1 VRENEPKRETGK
13 VTFRLKTGVTAA
25 LLTLALALG
34 APGAGTANG
43 LAGDYLA
50 GRQALFLGDYAAAA
64 THYGRAAQRD
74 PANPEI
80 LERAVLSNVAIG
92 EIEAAAAIA
101 DQMAKGGFA
110 SQIAF
115 MAQIARD
122 AHAERYT
129 DVLTSIRENRGLGPL
144 ADGLVRAWSQLGEG
158 DMTRAL
164 VDFDEVAKIQ
174 GLGPFSVYHKALAL
188 ASVGDFE
195 SAVALLDGN
204 GAGGMENTR
213 RGVMARA
220 EILSQLG
227 RNTDA
232 SALLDRAFGTDVD
245 PGLQAMRDALA
256 AGATLPFTHIR
267 SARDGIAEVFHTLA
281 AALAGEEND
290 DLTLIYARLAVYL
303 RPAHVDALLLTG
315 ELLEDMDQFD
325 LAIDIYSRVPA
336 DHPSFHAAE
345 LGRAEALRRQ
355 ERFDEA
361 AAVLETLTQS
371 HGNLPVIHST
381 LADLYRQME
390 RYADATE
397 AYTTALGLY
406 SEVGERQW
414 FLLYARAITY
424 ERQDLWEQAEADFR
438 RALDLNPDQPQ
449 VLNYLGYSLV
459 EKQIKLDEALDM
471 IQRAVSA
478 RPDSG
483 YIVDSLGWVLYRLGR
498 YEEAVP
504 HMERAAE
511 LMPIDPIVNDHLGDV
526 YWAVGRKL
534 EAQFQWKRALSF
546 VDWEDAAEEA
556 DPDRIRRKLE
566 VGLDQVL
573 AEEGAPPLKM
583 AKDDGN

>member
-1 VRENEPKRETGK
+1 M
-13 VTFRLKTGVTAA
+13 TFRRAT
-25 LLTLALALG
+25 LTLATLTFAIALG
-34 APGAGTANG
+34 APVQAANG

-50 GRQALFLGDYAAAA
+50 GRQALFMGDYGAAAR
-64 THYGRAAQRD
+64 HYGRAAQVD
-74 PANPEI
+74 ANNPEI
-80 LERAVLSNVAIG
+80 LERAVLSHVAVGDIDRG
-92 EIEAAAAIA
+92 AEIA
-101 DQMAKGGFA
+101 DDMAAQGYS

-122 AHAERYT
+122 AFSERYT
-129 DVLTSIRENRGLGPL
+129 DVLTAIREDRGLGPL
-144 ADGLVRAWSQLGEG
+144 ADGLVKAWSQLGEG
-158 DMTRAL
+158 DMTAAL
-164 VDFDEVAKIQ
+164 VELDDVAKVQ

-195 SAVALLDGN
+195 SANALFGGN

-213 RGVMARA
+213 RAVMARV

-227 RNTDA
+227 RNADA
-232 SALLDRAFGTDVD
+232 LELLNTAFGQDVD
-245 PGLQAMRDALA
+245 PGLQQMRGALEQ
-256 AGATLPFTHIR
+256 GETLPFTHVR
-267 SARDGIAEVFHTLA
+267 SARDGIAEVFYTLA
-281 AALAGEEND
+281 SALSGEQND
-290 DLTLIYARLAVYL
+290 DLTLIYARLAIHL
-303 RPAHVDALLLTG
+303 RPNHVDALLLTG
-315 ELLEDMDQFD
+315 ELLEDMAQLD
-325 LAIDIYSRVPA
+325 LAIALYDLVPE
-336 DHPSFHAAE
+336 DHPSYHAAE

-355 ERFDEA
+355 AKFDEA
-361 AAVLETLTQS
+361 AGVLEALIET
-371 HGNLPVIHST
+371 HGTLPVIHST
-381 LADLYRQME
+381 LGDLYRQME
-390 RYADATE
+390 RYDAATE
-397 AYTTALGLY
+397 AYSTALGLY

-438 RALDLNPDQPQ
+438 RALELNPDQPQ

-471 IQRAVSA
+471 IQRAVAA

-526 YWAVGRKL
+526 YWAVGRTL
-534 EAQFQWKRALSF
+534 EAEFQWKRALSF

-556 DPDRIRRKLE
+556 DPVRIRRKLE

-583 AKDDGN
+583 AEDDGN